1 MKYKQEGFT
10 LIEIV
15 IAFTILAIG
24 TVLVVNVVTQS
35 SIRVD
40 SVNEHLA
47 AMNTLESAVAIV
59 RHKLANYNMQ
69 KKYHGAQ
76 SGGYQWVAEVLSDVN
91 LDTETSRNYINLY
104 RIKFQVFR
112 DKSKSR
118 LELTTIVADR

>member
-35 SIRVD
+35 SIRANR
-40 SVNEHLA
+40 VNEYLA

-59 RHKLANYNMQ
+59 RHEFAGYNIK
-69 KKYHGAQ
+69 KKYHGTQ
-76 SGGYQWVAEVLSDVN
+76 SGGYKWIAEVLGDVN
-91 LDTETSRNYINLY
+91 LGDEGSRKNINLY
-104 RIKFQVFR
+104 RIQFQVFH
-112 DKSKSR
+112 DKSKTQ

>member
-35 SIRVD
+35 SIRVNR
-40 SVNEHLA
+40 VNEHLT

-59 RHKLANYNMQ
+59 RHEFASYNNK

-76 SGGYQWVAEVLSDVN
+76 RGGYKWIAEVLGNVN
-91 LDTETSRNYINLY
+91 PGSEASRKNINLY
-104 RIKFQVFR
+104 RIQFQVFH
-112 DKSKSR
+112 DKSKPQ
-118 LELTTIVADR
+118 LKLTTIIADR